1 MLFDHRSVQINLLL
15 LITRRF
21 LWRHQA
27 LARSSCCLRTV
38 EFDQNSLCNA
48 RLCFEAKTDRCR
60 CVNKAG
66 VEASPS
72 PCVSADVLP
81 LVPPVPKRFGGITRM
96 VSAPKKR
103 GPGTALQHQVVQVPL
118 HDHILYALHRLVEE
132 ICVGGIREVNVGVLF
147 GISHQIPELGSK
159 KLHSGVDIRVATAVF
174 GEVV

>member
-15 LITRRF
+15 LSTRRF

-81 LVPPVPKRFGGITRM
+81 LAPPVPKRFRGITRM

-103 GPGTALQHQVVQVPL
+103 VPARPYS
-118 HDHILYALHRLVEE
+118 IRLCKFRCT
-132 ICVGGIREVNVGVLF
+132 IISCTLFMVLSRRF
-147 GISHQIPELGSK
+147 VS
-159 KLHSGVDIRVATAVF
+159 VAFVK
-174 GEVV
+174 

>member
-96 VSAPKKR
+96 VSAPKKKGSRHGLTASGCASSAARSYPVRSSSSCR
-103 GPGTALQHQVVQVPL
+103 GDLC
-118 HDHILYALHRLVEE
+118 RW
-132 ICVGGIREVNVGVLF
+132 
-147 GISHQIPELGSK
+147 
-159 KLHSGVDIRVATAVF
+159 HS
-174 GEVV
+174 

>member
-1 MLFDHRSVQINLLL
+1 MRFC
-15 LITRRF
+15 RRIATGATSA
-21 LWRHQA
+21 QA
-27 LARSSCCLRTV
+27 V
-38 EFDQNSLCNA
+38 WGYHKN
-48 RLCFEAKTDRCR
+48 
-60 CVNKAG
+60 
-66 VEASPS
+66 
-72 PCVSADVLP
+72 
-81 LVPPVPKRFGGITRM
+81 GICTE
-96 VSAPKKR
+96 KR